1 MRKKT
6 VVREEKDRGREQV
19 VPEQKNEKPQGA
31 ERREGPGPDGSGG
44 MYVERGLDFL
54 WRFFQEGFAGYL
66 GKIAAA
72 AMLTGL
78 AVLSMT
84 R

>member
-1 MRKKT
+1 
-6 VVREEKDRGREQV
+6 V
-19 VPEQKNEKPQGA
+19 VPKQEDEEVQGT
-31 ERREGPGPDGSGG
+31 ERREGPGPAGNGG
-44 MYVERGLDFL
+44 TFAERGLDFL

-72 AMLTGL
+72 AILTGL

>member
-1 MRKKT
+1 M
-6 VVREEKDRGREQV
+6 VQEEKDLGREQV

-31 ERREGPGPDGSGG
+31 ERRQGLGPDGSGG
-44 MYVERGLDFL
+44 MYAERGLDLL

-72 AMLTGL
+72 AILTGL